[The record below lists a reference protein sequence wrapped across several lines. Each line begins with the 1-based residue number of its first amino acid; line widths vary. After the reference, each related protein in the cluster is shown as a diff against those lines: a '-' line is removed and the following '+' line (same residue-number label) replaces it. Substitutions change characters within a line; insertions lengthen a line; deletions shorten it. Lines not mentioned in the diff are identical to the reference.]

1 MRPVC
6 AVSSFN
12 SSFSIAMIR
21 KVLLLEKCW
30 ISLHRDYLSF
40 MCLAGRKHG
49 IAKGK
54 GGSMHMYHHNF
65 YGGNG
70 IVGAQVEYYWFTC
83 GNNCS
88 LLKDGDP
95 KQ

>member
-1 MRPVC
+1 
-6 AVSSFN
+6 
-12 SSFSIAMIR
+12 
-21 KVLLLEKCW
+21 
-30 ISLHRDYLSF
+30 
-40 MCLAGRKHG
+40 
-49 IAKGK
+49 
-54 GGSMHMYHHNF
+54 MHMYHHNF